1 MKAKYLSPTKGVIR
15 SLVDC
20 LTSPDGVSGFF
31 DVEAFLE
38 LSKRKRRERRA
49 RAIQHL
55 ALDYILEEE
64 EARVAGNNN
73 KPPRAKRSCQKLVN
87 VSMFDKDGNVVPL
100 DPKYSTWYIT
110 YCSHPRLSAKHFH
123 TLFRRRFRLPYKE
136 YLQLVEDARESG
148 LFVSWEQESKDAMG
162 NLPSPME
169 LMVLG
174 SLRYLGRG
182 WTFDDL
188 QEATGIDAETHRK
201 FFHTFVKFGSTI
213 LFDRYV
219 RMPTN
224 KEEAVSPEYHQAGLP
239 GCVGSMDASHI
250 ILEKVPQALKQMHL
264 GFKDTHTAR
273 TYNIVVNHRR
283 RILSSTRGHPARW
296 NDKTLVLF
304 DDFATALR
312 NGSALDDVEFVLLER
327 SANGVD
333 VVERKYRG
341 AYLITDNGYLAWSCT
356 IPPIKSSSSEAEIRF
371 SQWIESL
378 RKDVE
383 CTFGILKGRFRI
395 LKAGIRLHGV
405 ETADKIWLTCCALH
419 NWLLEVDGLDQP
431 WDGSLG
437 QFDSEDCDLPS
448 ALGRLT
454 SPAQARTYDTSGNG
468 RGDDG
473 DDGVL
478 EVDEE
483 VLEAETED
491 GQGVRHIRKMPM
503 KLFRLKLIEHFMILR
518 QRGHLKWPR
527 KKK

>member
-1 MKAKYLSPTKGVIR
+1 
-15 SLVDC
+15 
-20 LTSPDGVSGFF
+20 
-31 DVEAFLE
+31 
-38 LSKRKRRERRA
+38 
-49 RAIQHL
+49 
-55 ALDYILEEE
+55 
-64 EARVAGNNN
+64 
-73 KPPRAKRSCQKLVN
+73 
-87 VSMFDKDGNVVPL
+87 
-100 DPKYSTWYIT
+100 
-110 YCSHPRLSAKHFH
+110 
-123 TLFRRRFRLPYKE
+123 
-136 YLQLVEDARESG
+136 
-148 LFVSWEQESKDAMG
+148 
-162 NLPSPME
+162 ME

-327 SANGVD
+327 SGNGVD